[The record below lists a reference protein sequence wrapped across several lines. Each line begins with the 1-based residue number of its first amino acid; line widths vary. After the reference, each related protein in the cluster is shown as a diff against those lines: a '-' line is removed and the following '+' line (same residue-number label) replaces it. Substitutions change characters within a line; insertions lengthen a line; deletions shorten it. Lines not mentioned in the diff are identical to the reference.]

1 MSLQEI
7 RLRYHAICGTW
18 QHSFSLKLFRKCRIQ
33 ILPDIYCF
41 RNNGNSI
48 LIKYF
53 FFQMRATRFSRST
66 KVYFYLTEGI
76 IYILVQSHKYI
87 YVSRTGSFVLI
98 QLSNTNTIKE
108 LKHDGI
114 KGKKPHLKIYLPK
127 YFYSVDSALKY
138 ILFTIL
144 YLIQK

>member
-1 MSLQEI
+1 M
-7 RLRYHAICGTW
+7 
-18 QHSFSLKLFRKCRIQ
+18 
-33 ILPDIYCF
+33 
-41 RNNGNSI
+41 
-48 LIKYF
+48 KYF
-53 FFQMRATRFSRST
+53 FFQIRATRFSMST

-127 YFYSVDSALKY
+127 YFYSVDSTLKY
-138 ILFTIL
+138 ILFTIYCIWFKSSVVWTTVISATKMINHL
-144 YLIQK
+144 SSAFCNSPKEHCDRQD

>member
-1 MSLQEI
+1 
-7 RLRYHAICGTW
+7 
-18 QHSFSLKLFRKCRIQ
+18 
-33 ILPDIYCF
+33 
-41 RNNGNSI
+41 
-48 LIKYF
+48 
-53 FFQMRATRFSRST
+53 MRATRFIRST